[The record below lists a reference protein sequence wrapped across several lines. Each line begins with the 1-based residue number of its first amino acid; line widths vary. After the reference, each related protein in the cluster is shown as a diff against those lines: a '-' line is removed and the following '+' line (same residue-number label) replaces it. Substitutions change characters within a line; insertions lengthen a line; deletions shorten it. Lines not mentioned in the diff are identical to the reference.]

1 MAKPVKHSIAKGSL
15 LTKGFVEDR
24 GDHEFY
30 FFHYKGRWT
39 GAWTKLSRKPSGD
52 DIAPN
57 LFKRMRP
64 QLQLRYD
71 REVEALL
78 SCEMTHQGYIDKL
91 LEYRVITNH
100 VKA

>member
-15 LTKGFVEDR
+15 LAKGFVEDK
-24 GDHEFY
+24 GDHEFFY
-30 FFHYKGRWT
+30 FHYKGRWT

-57 LFKRMRP
+57 LFRRMRP

-78 SCEMTHQGYIDKL
+78 SCEMTHEGYIGKL
-91 LEYRVITNH
+91 LEYKVISH
-100 VKA
+100 AKA